1 MLSIS
6 HLTLS
11 YGGRVLLEDVSF
23 DVEPG
28 RIIGLVAPNGYG
40 KTTLLK
46 AMAGIKG
53 ARVSGV
59 VDVDGLPANQV
70 ARRRARVFYAPGEG
84 TLLYPGM
91 TVAEHLVMTK
101 RLWRSDHDIADVAR
115 ACKIDGFLKKRV
127 RACSQGMKQQ
137 LTLAIAYMTGARYL
151 LLDEPMNAL
160 DPTNV
165 QLNSKILRELVGRG
179 VGVVMSSHILDNVDQ
194 LSDRILF
201 VKDRGLI
208 MFESAAVAGGC
219 AAEAPRAPEAPPAAG
234 GRHFAAKRASGPDEG
249 MREAIRVAPSSAL
262 DSRRALD
269 IYNQLYL

>member
-1 MLSIS
+1 MLSVS

-11 YGGRVLLEDVSF
+11 YRGRVLLDDVSF
-23 DVEPG
+23 GLEPG
-28 RIIGLVAPNGYG
+28 RIMGLVAPNGYG

-53 ARVSGV
+53 ARVSGI
-59 VDVDGLPANQV
+59 VDVDDLPANQV

-91 TVAEHLVMTK
+91 TVAEHLAMTRK
-101 RLWRSDHDIADVAR
+101 LWKSERDPADVAR
-115 ACKIDGFLKKRV
+115 ACRIDGFLGKRV

-165 QLNSKILRELVGRG
+165 QLNSRILRGLSQRG
-179 VGVVMSSHILDNVDQ
+179 VGVLMSSHILENVDQ
-194 LSDRILF
+194 LSDEILF
-201 VKDRGLI
+201 VRDGKLV
-208 MFESAAVAGGC
+208 MFDPDAG
-219 AAEAPRAPEAPPAAG
+219 PA
-234 GRHFAAKRASGPDEG
+234 
-249 MREAIRVAPSSAL
+249 
-262 DSRRALD
+262 RALD

>member
-1 MLSIS
+1 MLSVS

-11 YGGRVLLEDVSF
+11 YRGGVLLDDVSF
-23 DVEPG
+23 GLEPG
-28 RIIGLVAPNGYG
+28 RIMGLVAPNGYG

-53 ARVSGV
+53 AHVSGI

-91 TVAEHLVMTK
+91 TVAEHLAMTRK
-101 RLWRSDHDIADVAR
+101 LWKSERDPADVAR
-115 ACKIDGFLKKRV
+115 ACRIDGFLGKRV

-137 LTLAIAYMTGARYL
+137 LTLSIAYMTGARYL

-165 QLNSKILRELVGRG
+165 QLNSRILRGLAQRG
-179 VGVVMSSHILDNVDQ
+179 AGVLMSSHILENVDQ
-194 LSDRILF
+194 LSDEILF
-201 VKDRGLI
+201 VRDGKLV
-208 MFESAAVAGGC
+208 MFDPDAG
-219 AAEAPRAPEAPPAAG
+219 PA
-234 GRHFAAKRASGPDEG
+234 
-249 MREAIRVAPSSAL
+249 
-262 DSRRALD
+262 RALD

>member
-1 MLSIS
+1 MLSVS

-11 YGGRVLLEDVSF
+11 YRGRVLLDDVSF
-23 DVEPG
+23 GLEPG
-28 RIIGLVAPNGYG
+28 CIMGLVAPNGYG

-53 ARVSGV
+53 ARVSGI

-91 TVAEHLVMTK
+91 TVAEHLAMTR
-101 RLWRSDHDIADVAR
+101 RLWKSERDPVDVAR
-115 ACKIDGFLKKRV
+115 ACKIDGFLNKRV

-165 QLNSKILRELVGRG
+165 QLNSRILRGLAQRG
-179 VGVVMSSHILDNVDQ
+179 VGVLMSSHILENVDQ
-194 LSDRILF
+194 LSDEILF
-201 VKDRGLI
+201 VRDGKLV
-208 MFESAAVAGGC
+208 MFDPGAAS
-219 AAEAPRAPEAPPAAG
+219 
-234 GRHFAAKRASGPDEG
+234 H
-249 MREAIRVAPSSAL
+249 
-262 DSRRALD
+262 RALD

>member
-1 MLSIS
+1 MLSVS

-11 YGGRVLLEDVSF
+11 YRGRVLLDDVSF
-23 DVEPG
+23 GLEPG
-28 RIIGLVAPNGYG
+28 RIMGLVAPNGYG

-53 ARVSGV
+53 ARVSGI

-91 TVAEHLVMTK
+91 TVAEHLAMTRK
-101 RLWRSDHDIADVAR
+101 LWKSERDPADVAR
-115 ACKIDGFLKKRV
+115 ACRIDGFLGKRV

-165 QLNSKILRELVGRG
+165 QLNSRILRGLAQHG
-179 VGVVMSSHILDNVDQ
+179 VGVLMSSHILENVDQ
-194 LSDRILF
+194 LSDEILF
-201 VKDRGLI
+201 VRDGKLV
-208 MFESAAVAGGC
+208 MFDPDAG
-219 AAEAPRAPEAPPAAG
+219 PA
-234 GRHFAAKRASGPDEG
+234 
-249 MREAIRVAPSSAL
+249 
-262 DSRRALD
+262 RALD

>member
-1 MLSIS
+1 MLSVS

-11 YGGRVLLEDVSF
+11 YRGRVLLDDVSF
-23 DVEPG
+23 GLEPG
-28 RIIGLVAPNGYG
+28 RIMGLVAPNGYG

-53 ARVSGV
+53 ARVSGI

-91 TVAEHLVMTK
+91 TVAEHLAMTRK
-101 RLWRSDHDIADVAR
+101 LWKSECDPADAAR
-115 ACKIDGFLKKRV
+115 ACRIDGFLGKRV
-127 RACSQGMKQQ
+127 RVCSQGMKQQ
-137 LTLAIAYMTGARYL
+137 LTLAIAYITGARYL

-165 QLNSKILRELVGRG
+165 QLNSRILRGLAQRG
-179 VGVVMSSHILDNVDQ
+179 AGVLMSSHILENVDQ
-194 LSDRILF
+194 LSDEILF
-201 VKDRGLI
+201 VRDGKLV
-208 MFESAAVAGGC
+208 MFDPDAG
-219 AAEAPRAPEAPPAAG
+219 PA
-234 GRHFAAKRASGPDEG
+234 
-249 MREAIRVAPSSAL
+249 
-262 DSRRALD
+262 RALD

>member
-1 MLSIS
+1 MLSVS

-11 YGGRVLLEDVSF
+11 YRGRVLLDDVSF
-23 DVEPG
+23 GLESG
-28 RIIGLVAPNGYG
+28 RIMGLVAPNGYG

-53 ARVSGV
+53 ARVSGI

-91 TVAEHLVMTK
+91 TVAEHLAMTRK
-101 RLWRSDHDIADVAR
+101 LWKSERDPADVAR
-115 ACKIDGFLKKRV
+115 ACRIDGFLGKRV

-165 QLNSKILRELVGRG
+165 QLNSRILRSLAQRG
-179 VGVVMSSHILDNVDQ
+179 VGVLMSSHILENVDQ
-194 LSDRILF
+194 LSDEILF
-201 VKDRGLI
+201 VRDGKLV
-208 MFESAAVAGGC
+208 MFDPDAG
-219 AAEAPRAPEAPPAAG
+219 PA
-234 GRHFAAKRASGPDEG
+234 
-249 MREAIRVAPSSAL
+249 
-262 DSRRALD
+262 RALD

>member
-1 MLSIS
+1 MLSVS

-11 YGGRVLLEDVSF
+11 YRGRVLLDDVSF
-23 DVEPG
+23 GLEPG
-28 RIIGLVAPNGYG
+28 HIMGLVAPNGYG

-53 ARVSGV
+53 ARVSGI

-91 TVAEHLVMTK
+91 TVAEHLAMTR
-101 RLWRSDHDIADVAR
+101 RLWKSERDPADVAR
-115 ACKIDGFLKKRV
+115 ACRIDGFLSKRV

-165 QLNSKILRELVGRG
+165 QLNSRILRGLAQRG
-179 VGVVMSSHILDNVDQ
+179 VGVLMSSHILENVDQ
-194 LSDRILF
+194 LSDEILF
-201 VKDRGLI
+201 VRDGKLV
-208 MFESAAVAGGC
+208 MFD
-219 AAEAPRAPEAPPAAG
+219 PEAG
-234 GRHFAAKRASGPDEG
+234 
-249 MREAIRVAPSSAL
+249 SA
-262 DSRRALD
+262 RALD

>member
-1 MLSIS
+1 
-6 HLTLS
+6 
-11 YGGRVLLEDVSF
+11 
-23 DVEPG
+23 
-28 RIIGLVAPNGYG
+28 
-40 KTTLLK
+40 
-46 AMAGIKG
+46 
-53 ARVSGV
+53 
-59 VDVDGLPANQV
+59 
-70 ARRRARVFYAPGEG
+70 
-84 TLLYPGM
+84 M

-101 RLWRSDHDIADVAR
+101 RLWRSDRDIADVAR

-208 MFESAAVAGGC
+208 MFESAAGGC
-219 AAEAPRAPEAPPAAG
+219 AVEAPRAPEAPPAAG

>member
-1 MLSIS
+1 MLSVS

-11 YGGRVLLEDVSF
+11 YRGRVLLDDVSF
-23 DVEPG
+23 GLEPG
-28 RIIGLVAPNGYG
+28 HIMGLVAPNGYG

-53 ARVSGV
+53 ARVSGI

-91 TVAEHLVMTK
+91 TVAEHLAMTR
-101 RLWRSDHDIADVAR
+101 RLWKSERDPADVAR
-115 ACKIDGFLKKRV
+115 ACKIDGFLSKRV

-165 QLNSKILRELVGRG
+165 QINSRILRGLAQRG
-179 VGVVMSSHILDNVDQ
+179 VGVLMSSHILENVDQ
-194 LSDRILF
+194 LSDEILF
-201 VKDRGLI
+201 VRDGKLM
-208 MFESAAVAGGC
+208 MFD
-219 AAEAPRAPEAPPAAG
+219 PEAG
-234 GRHFAAKRASGPDEG
+234 
-249 MREAIRVAPSSAL
+249 SA
-262 DSRRALD
+262 RALD

>member
-1 MLSIS
+1 MLSVS

-11 YGGRVLLEDVSF
+11 YRGGVLLDDVSF
-23 DVEPG
+23 GLEPG
-28 RIIGLVAPNGYG
+28 RIMGLAAPNGYG

-53 ARVSGV
+53 AHVSGI

-91 TVAEHLVMTK
+91 TVAEHLVMTRK
-101 RLWRSDHDIADVAR
+101 LWKSERDPADVAR
-115 ACKIDGFLKKRV
+115 ACRIDGFLGKRV

-165 QLNSKILRELVGRG
+165 QLNSRILRGLAQRG
-179 VGVVMSSHILDNVDQ
+179 AGVLMSSHILENVDQ
-194 LSDRILF
+194 LSDEILF
-201 VKDRGLI
+201 VRDGKLV
-208 MFESAAVAGGC
+208 MFDPDAG
-219 AAEAPRAPEAPPAAG
+219 PA
-234 GRHFAAKRASGPDEG
+234 
-249 MREAIRVAPSSAL
+249 
-262 DSRRALD
+262 RALD

>member
-1 MLSIS
+1 MLSVS

-11 YGGRVLLEDVSF
+11 YRGRVLLDDVSF
-23 DVEPG
+23 GLEPG
-28 RIIGLVAPNGYG
+28 RIMGLVAPNGYG

-53 ARVSGV
+53 ARVSGI

-91 TVAEHLVMTK
+91 TVAEHLAMTRK
-101 RLWRSDHDIADVAR
+101 LWKSERDPADVAR
-115 ACKIDGFLKKRV
+115 ACRIDGFLGKRV

-165 QLNSKILRELVGRG
+165 QLNSRILRGLAQRG
-179 VGVVMSSHILDNVDQ
+179 AGVLMSSHILENVDQ
-194 LSDRILF
+194 LSDEILF
-201 VKDRGLI
+201 VRDGKLV
-208 MFESAAVAGGC
+208 MFDPDAG
-219 AAEAPRAPEAPPAAG
+219 PA
-234 GRHFAAKRASGPDEG
+234 
-249 MREAIRVAPSSAL
+249 
-262 DSRRALD
+262 RALD

>member
-1 MLSIS
+1 MLSVS

-11 YGGRVLLEDVSF
+11 YRGGVLLDDVSF
-23 DVEPG
+23 GLEPG
-28 RIIGLVAPNGYG
+28 RIMGLVAPNGYG

-53 ARVSGV
+53 ARVSGI

-91 TVAEHLVMTK
+91 TVAEHLAMTRK
-101 RLWRSDHDIADVAR
+101 LWKSERDPADVAR
-115 ACKIDGFLKKRV
+115 ACRIDGFLGKRV

-165 QLNSKILRELVGRG
+165 QLNSRILRGLAQRG
-179 VGVVMSSHILDNVDQ
+179 AGVLMSSHILENVDQ
-194 LSDRILF
+194 LSDEILF
-201 VKDRGLI
+201 VRDGKLV
-208 MFESAAVAGGC
+208 MFDPDAG
-219 AAEAPRAPEAPPAAG
+219 PA
-234 GRHFAAKRASGPDEG
+234 
-249 MREAIRVAPSSAL
+249 
-262 DSRRALD
+262 RALD

>member
-1 MLSIS
+1 MLSVS

-11 YGGRVLLEDVSF
+11 YRGRVLLDDVSF
-23 DVEPG
+23 GLEPG
-28 RIIGLVAPNGYG
+28 RIMGLVAPNGYG

-53 ARVSGV
+53 ARVSGI

-91 TVAEHLVMTK
+91 TVAEHLAMTRK
-101 RLWRSDHDIADVAR
+101 LWKSERDPADVAR
-115 ACKIDGFLKKRV
+115 ACRIDGFLGKRV

-165 QLNSKILRELVGRG
+165 QLNSRILRGLAQRG
-179 VGVVMSSHILDNVDQ
+179 VGVLMSSHILENVDQ
-194 LSDRILF
+194 LSDEILF
-201 VKDRGLI
+201 VRDGKLV
-208 MFESAAVAGGC
+208 MFDPDAG
-219 AAEAPRAPEAPPAAG
+219 PA
-234 GRHFAAKRASGPDEG
+234 
-249 MREAIRVAPSSAL
+249 
-262 DSRRALD
+262 RALD

>member
-1 MLSIS
+1 MLSVS

-11 YGGRVLLEDVSF
+11 YRGRVLLDDVSF
-23 DVEPG
+23 GLEPG
-28 RIIGLVAPNGYG
+28 RIMGLVAPNGYG

-53 ARVSGV
+53 ARVSGI

-91 TVAEHLVMTK
+91 TVAEHLAMT
-101 RLWRSDHDIADVAR
+101 RMLWKSERDPADVAR
-115 ACKIDGFLKKRV
+115 ACRIDGFLGKRV

-165 QLNSKILRELVGRG
+165 QLNSRILRGLAQRG
-179 VGVVMSSHILDNVDQ
+179 AGVLMSSHILENVDQ
-194 LSDRILF
+194 LSDEILF
-201 VKDRGLI
+201 MRDGKLV
-208 MFESAAVAGGC
+208 MFDPDAG
-219 AAEAPRAPEAPPAAG
+219 PA
-234 GRHFAAKRASGPDEG
+234 
-249 MREAIRVAPSSAL
+249 
-262 DSRRALD
+262 RALD

>member
-1 MLSIS
+1 MLSVS

-11 YGGRVLLEDVSF
+11 YRGGVLLDDVSF
-23 DVEPG
+23 GLEPG
-28 RIIGLVAPNGYG
+28 RIMGLVAPNGYG

-53 ARVSGV
+53 ARVSGI

-91 TVAEHLVMTK
+91 TVAEHLAMTRK
-101 RLWRSDHDIADVAR
+101 LWKSERDPADVAR
-115 ACKIDGFLKKRV
+115 ACRIDGFLGKRV

-165 QLNSKILRELVGRG
+165 QLNSRILRSLAQRG
-179 VGVVMSSHILDNVDQ
+179 AGVLMSSHILENVDQ
-194 LSDRILF
+194 LSDEILF
-201 VKDRGLI
+201 VRDGKLV
-208 MFESAAVAGGC
+208 MFDPDAG
-219 AAEAPRAPEAPPAAG
+219 PA
-234 GRHFAAKRASGPDEG
+234 
-249 MREAIRVAPSSAL
+249 
-262 DSRRALD
+262 RALD

>member
-1 MLSIS
+1 MLSVS

-11 YGGRVLLEDVSF
+11 YRGRMLLDDVSF
-23 DVEPG
+23 GLESG
-28 RIIGLVAPNGYG
+28 RIMGLVAPNGYG

-53 ARVSGV
+53 ARVSGI

-91 TVAEHLVMTK
+91 TVAEHLAMTRK
-101 RLWRSDHDIADVAR
+101 LWKSERDPADVAR
-115 ACKIDGFLKKRV
+115 ACRIDGFLGKRV

-165 QLNSKILRELVGRG
+165 QLNSRILRSLAQRG
-179 VGVVMSSHILDNVDQ
+179 VGVLMSSHILENVDQ
-194 LSDRILF
+194 LSDEILF
-201 VKDRGLI
+201 VRDGKLV
-208 MFESAAVAGGC
+208 MFDPDAG
-219 AAEAPRAPEAPPAAG
+219 PA
-234 GRHFAAKRASGPDEG
+234 
-249 MREAIRVAPSSAL
+249 
-262 DSRRALD
+262 RALD

>member
-1 MLSIS
+1 MLSVS

-11 YGGRVLLEDVSF
+11 YRGGVLLDDVSF
-23 DVEPG
+23 GLEPG
-28 RIIGLVAPNGYG
+28 RIMGLVAPNGYG

-53 ARVSGV
+53 ARVSGI

-91 TVAEHLVMTK
+91 TVAEHLVMTRK
-101 RLWRSDHDIADVAR
+101 LWKSERDPADVAR
-115 ACKIDGFLKKRV
+115 ACRIDGFLGKRV

-165 QLNSKILRELVGRG
+165 QLNSRILRGLAQRG
-179 VGVVMSSHILDNVDQ
+179 AGVLMSSHILENVDQ
-194 LSDRILF
+194 LSDEILF
-201 VKDRGLI
+201 VRDGKLV
-208 MFESAAVAGGC
+208 MFDPDAG
-219 AAEAPRAPEAPPAAG
+219 PA
-234 GRHFAAKRASGPDEG
+234 
-249 MREAIRVAPSSAL
+249 
-262 DSRRALD
+262 RALD

>member
-1 MLSIS
+1 MLSVS

-11 YGGRVLLEDVSF
+11 YRGGVLLDDVSF
-23 DVEPG
+23 GLDPG
-28 RIIGLVAPNGYG
+28 RIMGLVAPNGYG

-53 ARVSGV
+53 ARVSGI

-91 TVAEHLVMTK
+91 TVAEHLVMTRK
-101 RLWRSDHDIADVAR
+101 LWKSERDPADVAR
-115 ACKIDGFLKKRV
+115 ACRIDGFLGKRV

-165 QLNSKILRELVGRG
+165 QLNSRILRGLAQRG
-179 VGVVMSSHILDNVDQ
+179 AGVLMSSHILENVDQ
-194 LSDRILF
+194 LSDEILF
-201 VKDRGLI
+201 VRDGKLV
-208 MFESAAVAGGC
+208 MFDPDAG
-219 AAEAPRAPEAPPAAG
+219 PA
-234 GRHFAAKRASGPDEG
+234 
-249 MREAIRVAPSSAL
+249 
-262 DSRRALD
+262 RALD

>member
-1 MLSIS
+1 MLSVS

-11 YGGRVLLEDVSF
+11 YRGGVLLDDVSF
-23 DVEPG
+23 GLEPG
-28 RIIGLVAPNGYG
+28 RIMGLVAPNGYG

-53 ARVSGV
+53 AHVSGI

-91 TVAEHLVMTK
+91 TVAEHLAMTRK
-101 RLWRSDHDIADVAR
+101 LWKSERDPADVAR
-115 ACKIDGFLKKRV
+115 ACRIDGFLGKRV

-165 QLNSKILRELVGRG
+165 QLNSRILRGLAQRG
-179 VGVVMSSHILDNVDQ
+179 AGVLMSSHILENVDQ
-194 LSDRILF
+194 LSDEILF
-201 VKDRGLI
+201 VRDGKLV
-208 MFESAAVAGGC
+208 MFDPDAG
-219 AAEAPRAPEAPPAAG
+219 PA
-234 GRHFAAKRASGPDEG
+234 
-249 MREAIRVAPSSAL
+249 
-262 DSRRALD
+262 RALD

>member
-1 MLSIS
+1 MLSVS

-11 YGGRVLLEDVSF
+11 YRGRVLLDDVSF
-23 DVEPG
+23 GLEPG
-28 RIIGLVAPNGYG
+28 RIMGLVAPNGYG

-53 ARVSGV
+53 ARVSGI

-91 TVAEHLVMTK
+91 TVAEHLAMTR
-101 RLWRSDHDIADVAR
+101 RLWKSERDPADVAR
-115 ACKIDGFLKKRV
+115 ACKIDGFLSKRV

-165 QLNSKILRELVGRG
+165 QINSRILRGLAQRG
-179 VGVVMSSHILDNVDQ
+179 VGVLMSSHILENVDQ
-194 LSDRILF
+194 LSDEILF
-201 VKDRGLI
+201 VRDGKLV
-208 MFESAAVAGGC
+208 MFD
-219 AAEAPRAPEAPPAAG
+219 PEAG
-234 GRHFAAKRASGPDEG
+234 
-249 MREAIRVAPSSAL
+249 SA
-262 DSRRALD
+262 RALD

>member
-1 MLSIS
+1 MLSVS

-11 YGGRVLLEDVSF
+11 YRGGVLLDDVSF
-23 DVEPG
+23 GLEPG
-28 RIIGLVAPNGYG
+28 RIMGLVAPNGYG

-53 ARVSGV
+53 ARVSGI

-91 TVAEHLVMTK
+91 TVAEHLAMTRK
-101 RLWRSDHDIADVAR
+101 LWKSERDPADVAR
-115 ACKIDGFLKKRV
+115 ACRIDGFLGKRV

-165 QLNSKILRELVGRG
+165 QLNSRILRGLAQRG
-179 VGVVMSSHILDNVDQ
+179 AGVLMSSHILENVDQ
-194 LSDRILF
+194 LSDEILF
-201 VKDRGLI
+201 VRDGKLV
-208 MFESAAVAGGC
+208 MFDPDAG
-219 AAEAPRAPEAPPAAG
+219 PA
-234 GRHFAAKRASGPDEG
+234 
-249 MREAIRVAPSSAL
+249 
-262 DSRRALD
+262 RALD
-269 IYNQLYL
+269 IYNQLYLQGGARYEL

>member
-1 MLSIS
+1 MLSVS

-11 YGGRVLLEDVSF
+11 YRGRVLLDDVSF
-23 DVEPG
+23 GLEPG
-28 RIIGLVAPNGYG
+28 RIMGLVAPNGYG

-53 ARVSGV
+53 ARVSGI

-91 TVAEHLVMTK
+91 TVAEHLAMTRK
-101 RLWRSDHDIADVAR
+101 LWKSERDPADVAR
-115 ACKIDGFLKKRV
+115 ACRIDGFLGKRV

-165 QLNSKILRELVGRG
+165 QLNSRILRGLAQRG
-179 VGVVMSSHILDNVDQ
+179 AGVLMSSHILENVDQ
-194 LSDRILF
+194 LSDEILF
-201 VKDRGLI
+201 MRDGKLV
-208 MFESAAVAGGC
+208 MFDPDAG
-219 AAEAPRAPEAPPAAG
+219 PA
-234 GRHFAAKRASGPDEG
+234 
-249 MREAIRVAPSSAL
+249 
-262 DSRRALD
+262 RALD

>member
-1 MLSIS
+1 MLSVS

-11 YGGRVLLEDVSF
+11 YRGRVLLDDVSF
-23 DVEPG
+23 GLEPG
-28 RIIGLVAPNGYG
+28 RIMGLVAPNGYG

-53 ARVSGV
+53 ACVSGI

-91 TVAEHLVMTK
+91 TVAEHLAMTRK
-101 RLWRSDHDIADVAR
+101 LWKSERDPADVAR
-115 ACKIDGFLKKRV
+115 ACRIDGFLGKRV

-165 QLNSKILRELVGRG
+165 QLNSRILRGLAQRG
-179 VGVVMSSHILDNVDQ
+179 VGVLMSSHILENVDQ
-194 LSDRILF
+194 LSDEILF
-201 VKDRGLI
+201 VRDGKLV
-208 MFESAAVAGGC
+208 MFDPDAG
-219 AAEAPRAPEAPPAAG
+219 PA
-234 GRHFAAKRASGPDEG
+234 
-249 MREAIRVAPSSAL
+249 
-262 DSRRALD
+262 RALD

>member
-1 MLSIS
+1 MLSVS

-11 YGGRVLLEDVSF
+11 YRGRVLLDDVSF
-23 DVEPG
+23 GLEPG
-28 RIIGLVAPNGYG
+28 HIMGLVAPNGYG

-53 ARVSGV
+53 ARVSGI

-91 TVAEHLVMTK
+91 TVAEHLAMTRK
-101 RLWRSDHDIADVAR
+101 LWKSERDPADVAR
-115 ACKIDGFLKKRV
+115 ACRIDGFLGKRV

-165 QLNSKILRELVGRG
+165 QLNSRILRGLAQHG
-179 VGVVMSSHILDNVDQ
+179 VGVLMSSHILENVDQ
-194 LSDRILF
+194 LSDEDPVREG
-201 VKDRGLI
+201 RQ
-208 MFESAAVAGGC
+208 AGDV
-219 AAEAPRAPEAPPAAG
+219 R
-234 GRHFAAKRASGPDEG
+234 
-249 MREAIRVAPSSAL
+249 
-262 DSRRALD
+262 SRRRPRPCARHLQPALPVRGAR
-269 IYNQLYL
+269 YGL

>member
-1 MLSIS
+1 MLSVS

-11 YGGRVLLEDVSF
+11 YRGRVLLDDVSF
-23 DVEPG
+23 GLEPG
-28 RIIGLVAPNGYG
+28 HIMGLVAPNGYG
-40 KTTLLK
+40 TTTLLK

-53 ARVSGV
+53 ARVSGI

-91 TVAEHLVMTK
+91 TVAEHLAMTRK
-101 RLWRSDHDIADVAR
+101 LWKSERDPADVAR
-115 ACKIDGFLKKRV
+115 ACRIDGFLGKRV

-165 QLNSKILRELVGRG
+165 QLNSRILRGLAQHG
-179 VGVVMSSHILDNVDQ
+179 VGVLMSSHILENVDQ
-194 LSDRILF
+194 LSDEILF
-201 VKDRGLI
+201 VRDGKLV
-208 MFESAAVAGGC
+208 MFDPDAG
-219 AAEAPRAPEAPPAAG
+219 PA
-234 GRHFAAKRASGPDEG
+234 
-249 MREAIRVAPSSAL
+249 
-262 DSRRALD
+262 RALD